1 MSPCLFPVP
10 RKLAVCPGLLPAL
23 RCSACGACVQWTG
36 PGVWCQWEV
45 TSQSWDPKGPCG
57 DSFLPLGPPMSS
69 PPTAA
74 PPPPGGH
81 SAISPGGGGG
91 RVSRSPGRL
100 GPLGH
105 PAALWPRAGRLDL
118 GFWSGHPG
126 SLSRV
131 PFRAAGGGTALRS
144 PLGGSGPRFPL
155 RIHCFILTR
164 LVIPAQIPQDAS
176 EHTDQLHRDLG
187 FLSGRGRAL
196 CSWCPEP
203 CEPCWR
209 HALLGPQEYPG
220 AVFSSAPGRQPPGEP
235 RLGQRQLG
243 RLLSPSRGDRLPS
256 IPEVPRASSW
266 TVQHLPGAWPVQQDP
281 GEQPRSDVSLGS
293 PRTDPSPQH
302 VLRPWCPWN
311 SKKQGGVGITGSGSG
326 AVGPLNPG
334 PPHLCRRGPP
344 VALVFQGAKAQW
356 PWTVQ
361 GRAGEAELP

>member
-1 MSPCLFPVP
+1 MSPCLFLVP

-57 DSFLPLGPPMSS
+57 DSFLPSGPPMSS

-81 SAISPGGGGG
+81 SAISPGGGRG

-118 GFWSGHPG
+118 SFWSGHPG

-144 PLGGSGPRFPL
+144 PLGGPGPRFPL

-164 LVIPAQIPQDAS
+164 LVVPAQIPQDAS
-176 EHTDQLHRDLG
+176 EYADQLHRDLG
-187 FLSGRGRAL
+187 FLSGRGRAS

-209 HALLGPQEYPG
+209 QALLGPQEHPD

-243 RLLSPSRGDRLPS
+243 RLPSPSREDRLPS

-266 TVQHLPGAWPVQQDP
+266 TVQHLPGAWASAAGPGRAASLRCLPRVPPHGTFPPARPQALVPLEQQEAGWCWDHWEWVGGSRPSEP
-281 GEQPRSDVSLGS
+281 GSPSPAQAWPTCGLSLPRSQGTVAVDS
-293 PRTDPSPQH
+293 P
-302 VLRPWCPWN
+302 
-311 SKKQGGVGITGSGSG
+311 G
-326 AVGPLNPG
+326 
-334 PPHLCRRGPP
+334 
-344 VALVFQGAKAQW
+344 
-356 PWTVQ
+356 
-361 GRAGEAELP
+361 